1 MEGIGG
7 EREGE
12 NERGGGEERVMTGQF
27 HTLVIIGFQGQAI
40 QSLAGNP
47 GQSRGRLLDYHF
59 CPSIFVWF

>member
-12 NERGGGEERVMTGQF
+12 NKRGGDEERVMTEQF

-47 GQSRGRLLDYHF
+47 GQSRGRLLDDHF